1 MYTHVLSMYAE
12 STLAVCSGS
21 KRILAHSYLGIVSDF
36 LSGRSRQHRRSLVI
50 GNCTQ
55 MRSIPTTTDLICT

>member
-21 KRILAHSYLGIVSDF
+21 KWILAHSCLGIVSDF
-36 LSGRSRQHRRSLVI
+36 LSGRIDLV
-50 GNCTQ
+50 
-55 MRSIPTTTDLICT
+55 SIIEGWFGKTTTTDLICT